1 MLRMLDY
8 TLSADKL
15 DELRAAHRSTRDKR
29 EADRIKAVVL
39 LAGGWTAEAVAEALL
54 VDSNTVRNHFK
65 CYRQGG
71 IDALRLIG
79 TGVGGSACMLD
90 AVQLVG
96 LDAHLQKNV
105 YLSAKAVARR
115 VKETYGVP
123 YTASGMTAVLHRSG
137 YVYKKPKLVPGKADR
152 QAQERFLADYDNLM
166 GNKGKDDPVYF
177 MDAVHPQHNPVLA
190 CGWIK
195 RGEERE
201 IRSNTGRRRLNIN
214 GAIDLERLEPVVR
227 FDDTINGE
235 STIALF
241 KQLEALHLA
250 TAWIYVICD
259 NARYY
264 RSKAVQEYL
273 KNARIKLVFLPP
285 YAPNL
290 NLIERLWKFFKK
302 TILYNRYYETFDEFR
317 AACENFF
324 SDPRKYHRE
333 LRSLLTANFAIVG

>member
-1 MLRMLDY
+1 MHGMLAY
-8 TLSADKL
+8 TLPDDKL
-15 DELRAAHRSTRDKR
+15 DELRAAHRGTSDKR

-39 LAGGWTAEAVAEALL
+39 LATGWTAEAVAEVLQ

-71 IDALRLIG
+71 LEALNDVG
-79 TGVGGSACMLD
+79 TGVGGSKCALD
-90 AVQLVG
+90 ADQLAI
-96 LDAHLQKNV
+96 LDVHLQDNV
-105 YLSAKAVARR
+105 YLSAKAVAHW
-115 VKETYGVP
+115 VEQTFGVS
-123 YTASGMTAVLHRSG
+123 YTESGMTAVLHRLG

-152 QAQERFLADYDNLM
+152 QAQEQFLVDYDNIM
-166 GNKGKDDPVYF
+166 KNKSKDDAVYF

-195 RGEERE
+195 RGEEQE

-227 FDDTINGE
+227 FDETINAE

-273 KNARIKLVFLPP
+273 TSSRIKLVFLPP

-302 TILYNRYYETFDEFR
+302 KILYNHYYETFDEFR
-317 AACENFF
+317 VACEEFF
-324 SDPRKYHRE
+324 SNPRKYHRE